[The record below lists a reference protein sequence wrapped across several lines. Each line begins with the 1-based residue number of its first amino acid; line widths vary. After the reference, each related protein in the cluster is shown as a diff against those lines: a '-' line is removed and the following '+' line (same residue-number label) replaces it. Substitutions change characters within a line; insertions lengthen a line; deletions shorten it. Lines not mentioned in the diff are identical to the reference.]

1 HRAAVA
7 ARGFV
12 AAEQNFIPL
21 LVSISAICSNPNL
34 PNSAAPRVL
43 VPPTAQLLANQTSRT
58 RARIASSP
66 TTPLA
71 DEFFNFTVGALD
83 DVNLNDS
90 TLRGTTAAAFNT
102 KDTSNSPTSASSSP
116 QAPPFPV
123 PQQESVPAR
132 EKKPSLAKLQPANSA
147 LSNAITG
154 YSGDFQASTVA
165 NHKFRLCLPTF
176 KFKAGLNGR
185 TTIQSTFEAEELS
198 YDKAQQEALNP
209 GVIACRIYDQ
219 LTNACSTNQAARTA
233 AAAAQTLVTTLGR
246 NETTAD
252 ALHIV
257 FGFSIAG
264 HV

>member
-1 HRAAVA
+1 M
-7 ARGFV
+7 
-12 AAEQNFIPL
+12 
-21 LVSISAICSNPNL
+21 
-34 PNSAAPRVL
+34 
-43 VPPTAQLLANQTSRT
+43 T
-58 RARIASSP
+58 
-66 TTPLA
+66 A

-90 TLRGTTAAAFNT
+90 TLRGTTATAFST
-102 KDTSNSPTSASSSP
+102 KATSNSPTSASSSP

-123 PQQESVPAR
+123 PQQE
-132 EKKPSLAKLQPANSA
+132 
-147 LSNAITG
+147 
-154 YSGDFQASTVA
+154 
-165 NHKFRLCLPTF
+165 LCLPTL

-185 TTIQSTFEAEELS
+185 TAIQSTFEAEELS
-198 YDKAQQEALNP
+198 CDKAQQEALSP
-209 GVIACRIYDQ
+209 GVIACRIHDQ

>member
-1 HRAAVA
+1 MPARVSFFPAPLFSLCSALIPYPSVDLAFNPKVRKLSQADQIVTKLETSHRAAVA

-58 RARIASSP
+58 RTRIASSP
-66 TTPLA
+66 PHL
-71 DEFFNFTVGALD
+71 
-83 DVNLNDS
+83 
-90 TLRGTTAAAFNT
+90 
-102 KDTSNSPTSASSSP
+102 
-116 QAPPFPV
+116 
-123 PQQESVPAR
+123 
-132 EKKPSLAKLQPANSA
+132 PANSA

-154 YSGDFQASTVA
+154 YPGDFQASTAA
-165 NHKFRLCLPTF
+165 NHKFRLCLPTL

-185 TTIQSTFEAEELS
+185 TAIQSTFEAEELS
-198 YDKAQQEALNP
+198 CDKAQQEALSP
-209 GVIACRIYDQ
+209 GVIACRIHDQ